1 MPKLFYIKILKFLQ
15 KIKNLSSQIEKS
27 RNSDETLK
35 KFMVSLKGFPKTL
48 LTYWFLDIYKCPFFF
63 RPTDF

>member
-35 KFMVSLKGFPKTL
+35 NFMVTTKGFPKTYL
-48 LTYWFLDIYKCPFFF
+48 AYQLLDIYKCPFFF